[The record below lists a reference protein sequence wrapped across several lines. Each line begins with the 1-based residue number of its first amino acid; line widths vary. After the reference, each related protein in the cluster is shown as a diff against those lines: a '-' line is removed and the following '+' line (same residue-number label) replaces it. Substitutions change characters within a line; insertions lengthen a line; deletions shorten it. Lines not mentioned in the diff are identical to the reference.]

1 MDASFPKKERLC
13 KKKEFDLVFSN
24 KGKALHYSFLKAQY
38 IFIKTEKPEIK
49 VAFTVP
55 SKKHKK
61 AVNRNYLKRIMREIY
76 RKNKYILHQSL
87 SEQSIYITFVFLTNE
102 MVTYKQMESVLLVLL
117 HQIQEKYTNHLP
129 PLA

>member
-13 KKKEFDLVFSN
+13 KKKEFDLVFS
-24 KGKALHYSFLKAQY
+24 KGKAFYFSFLKAQY
-38 IFIKTEKPEIK
+38 LFIKSDKPEIK

-61 AVNRNYLKRIMREIY
+61 AVDRNYLKRIMREIY
-76 RKNKYILHQSL
+76 RKNKHLLHQTL
-87 SEQSIYITFVFLTNE
+87 CEQSIYITFIFLTNE

-117 HQIQEKYTNHLP
+117 HQIQEKYTNQLP
-129 PLA
+129 THP

>member
-13 KKKEFDLVFSN
+13 KKKEFDLIFT

-38 IFIKTEKPEIK
+38 LFINSEKPEIK

-55 SKKHKK
+55 AKKHKK
-61 AVNRNYLKRIMREIY
+61 AVKRNYLKRIMREIY
-76 RKNKYILHQSL
+76 RKNKYLLHQSL

-117 HQIQEKYTNHLP
+117 QQIQEKYTNHLP
-129 PLA
+129 TLP